1 LSKNPDPHFDSSKKV
16 LQIGDGIEDFDSLRW
31 ELVACLICAW
41 VLVYF
46 AIWKS
51 IKSSAKVRYFTATL
65 PFVLIIVFL
74 AKSLTLEGADKG
86 MQYFFKPKFHLLLEA
101 KVELSPSR
109 VERNKIKFCRF
120 GSTLPLRLLTRW
132 G

>member
-1 LSKNPDPHFDSSKKV
+1 MSK
-16 LQIGDGIEDFDSLRW
+16 GIEHLGTVKWD
-31 ELVACLICAW
+31 LVACLLSAW

-74 AKSLTLEGADKG
+74 GKSLTLEGAEKG
-86 MQYFFKPKFHLLLEA
+86 MRYFFKPKFELLADA
-101 KVELSPSR
+101 KVTIALVVCMGVLWFHFFR
-109 VERNKIKFCRF
+109 C
-120 GSTLPLRLLTRW
+120 G
-132 G
+132 